1 MNNIT
6 ETIYKI
12 LKKELFLT
20 VEASGRHVHLSEDV
34 KNFLFGENYEF
45 QIAKPLSQPGQ
56 FAAKE
61 RVDIISSKGII
72 KNVAILGPVRPEC
85 QVEISLTD
93 ARTLGLNPPIRLSGE
108 ILDTPGIILQA
119 NNKQIEIKEGV
130 IVAKRHIHLTPETAK
145 KLSVKD
151 KENVR
156 IKVFGKRPL
165 IFDDTIIRVSDKFSD
180 AVHIDYDE
188 ANALGF
194 SNSSFAII
202 LKHHDM

>member
-61 RVDIISSKGII
+61 RVDIISNKGII

-93 ARTLGLNPPIRLSGE
+93 ARALGLNPPIRLSGE
-108 ILDTPGIILQA
+108 TLDTPGIILQA

-130 IVAKRHIHLTPETAK
+130 IVAQRHIHLTPETAK
-145 KLSVKD
+145 RLSVKD

-194 SNSSFAII
+194 SDSSFAII
-202 LKHHDM
+202 LKHHDL